1 MHRRRVY
8 TDATLSEPTTTKPY
22 LMRALYEW
30 CVDNGYTP
38 YVSVIVDAQTRVPLE
53 YVRNGEIVLNIGPLA
68 ANKLKLGNEYV
79 EFSAR
84 FGGVAKELF
93 IPVSQVSAIYAREN
107 GHGMSFEIEASKPQ
121 SEEKPVQLEAAPTD
135 LAPPTEPPSTS
146 PQGGGKP
153 SLRVIK

>member
-1 MHRRRVY
+1 
-8 TDATLSEPTTTKPY
+8 
-22 LMRALYEW
+22 MRAIYEW

-53 YVRNGEIVLNIGPLA
+53 YVRNGEIVLNVGPLA
-68 ANKLKLGNEYV
+68 ANKLKLGNEYI

-84 FGGVAKELF
+84 FGGAAKELF

-107 GHGMSFEIEASKPQ
+107 GHGMSFDIEAGKPQ
-121 SEEKPVQLEAAPTD
+121 TEEKPVQLDAPAAEVMPAD
-135 LAPPTEPPSTS
+135 EPPSTA

-153 SLRVIK
+153 SLRIVK